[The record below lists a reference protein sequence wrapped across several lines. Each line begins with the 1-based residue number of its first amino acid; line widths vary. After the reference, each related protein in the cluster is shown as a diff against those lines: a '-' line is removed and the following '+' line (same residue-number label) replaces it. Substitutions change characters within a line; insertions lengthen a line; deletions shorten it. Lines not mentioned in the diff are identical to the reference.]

1 MDSNEVSPGV
11 KLSHEQS
18 SAATKFVMVWAGSG
32 LASDLIRDYG
42 CTLTCSEADA
52 MAELFKVFGYPE
64 IASVILEDHSKY
76 DEPGDLHYVGE

>member
-1 MDSNEVSPGV
+1 MDAQQMD
-11 KLSHEQS
+11 EQRLR
-18 SAATKFVMVWAGSG
+18 AAAKFVDTWAQSG

-42 CTLTCSEADA
+42 CTLTCNEAND
-52 MAELFKVFGYPE
+52 MAQLFREFGYPE